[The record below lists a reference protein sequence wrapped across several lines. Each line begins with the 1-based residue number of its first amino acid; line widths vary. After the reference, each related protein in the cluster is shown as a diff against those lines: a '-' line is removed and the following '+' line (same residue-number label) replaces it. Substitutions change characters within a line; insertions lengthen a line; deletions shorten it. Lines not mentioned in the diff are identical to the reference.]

1 MFNSKRCGSPGRN
14 TAQEKPQRQEQIKSA
29 KEGWDHLFLR
39 GTSDLVST
47 LCTALCAGAAI
58 AGQIIG
64 K

>member
-14 TAQEKPQRQEQIKSA
+14 TAQKKLQRQEQIKSA

-39 GTSDLVST
+39 EKYEWVST
-47 LCTALCAGAAI
+47 LYTALCAGAAT